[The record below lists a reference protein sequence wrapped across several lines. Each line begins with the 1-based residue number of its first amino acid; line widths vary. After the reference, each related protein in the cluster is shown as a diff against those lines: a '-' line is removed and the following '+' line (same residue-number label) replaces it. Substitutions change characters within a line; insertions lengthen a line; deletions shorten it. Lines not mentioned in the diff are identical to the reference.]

1 MKKNPP
7 SHLRSAYISHK
18 VQLASIRIYCTAI
31 SIHAPLT
38 RCDGI
43 RTQLDTLISIS
54 IHAPLTRCGRAP
66 FRHQRRASNFNPR
79 TSYEVRRRRV
89 KTDPSRRD
97 FNPRTS
103 HEVRRQ
109 RRHECATFSM
119 FQSTHLSRGATEF
132 VTGFSTQMQ
141 VSIHAPLTRCDPIV
155 LSGFFRNSYFNP
167 RTSYEVRQEVRRLS
181 PIVIEFQSTH
191 LLRGATP
198 AALVGSSFVTYF
210 NPRTS
215 YEVRREVFT
224 VTAEDFQFQS
234 THLLRGATR
243 PRLRDDAACSY
254 FNPRTSYEVRRGPQI
269 PDGAAYNF
277 NPRTSYEVRQSS

>member
-54 IHAPLTRCGRAP
+54 IHAPLTRCDRAP

-141 VSIHAPLTRCDPIV
+141 VSIHAPLTRCDYLSVSEIISIV
-155 LSGFFRNSYFNP
+155 
-167 RTSYEVRQEVRRLS
+167 
-181 PIVIEFQSTH
+181 EFQSTH

-198 AALVGSSFVTYF
+198 LSYQDSSGTLISIHA
-210 NPRTS
+210 P
-215 YEVRREVFT
+215 
-224 VTAEDFQFQS
+224 
-234 THLLRGATR
+234 LTR
-243 PRLRDDAACSY
+243 CDRK
-254 FNPRTSYEVRRGPQI
+254 F
-269 PDGAAYNF
+269 DGC
-277 NPRTSYEVRQSS
+277 PPS